1 MGLFST
7 PSTFKLAGTIGV
19 IIGLIGVIVPSLVYR
34 GTKGQKYSFLNH
46 YISELGEVGVSR
58 FAWVFNLG
66 MILSGVCI
74 VIACLNL
81 GLIMKGFWAKAGL
94 VTGVATGIALSM
106 VGVFPMNQMK
116 NHSTAAIAFFRG
128 GLLMVLF
135 FSLAVGLQ
143 SGENLIV
150 PRELGLVGLIPVI
163 AFGVFLGLM
172 WSVRDETHEALGTA
186 ELDRPSMWKFAIS
199 EWSIFFSLI
208 LWILAVAIV
217 I

>member
-1 MGLFST
+1 MGFFFA
-7 PSTFKLAGTIGV
+7 PSTFKLAGSIGV
-19 IIGLIGVIVPSLVYR
+19 IIALIGVIVPSLVYR

-66 MILSGVCI
+66 MILSGACI
-74 VIACLNL
+74 VIASLTL

-135 FSLAVGLQ
+135 FSFAMGLQ
-143 SGENLIV
+143 SGENPIV
-150 PRELGLVGLIPVI
+150 PRALGLVGLIPVL

-172 WSVRDETHEALGTA
+172 RTVRNENHEALDTA
-186 ELDRPSMWKFAIS
+186 ELDRPRVWKFAVS
-199 EWSIFFSLI
+199 EWSIFFSFI
-208 LWILAVAIV
+208 LWIQVVSIV

>member
-1 MGLFST
+1 MGFFFA

-19 IIGLIGVIVPSLVYR
+19 IIALIGVIVPSLVYR

-66 MILSGVCI
+66 MILSGACI
-74 VIACLNL
+74 VIASLTL

-135 FSLAVGLQ
+135 FSFAMGLQ
-143 SGENLIV
+143 SGENPIV
-150 PRELGLVGLIPVI
+150 PRALGLVGLTPVL

-172 WSVRDETHEALGTA
+172 RTVRNENHEALDTA
-186 ELDRPSMWKFAIS
+186 ELDRPRVWKFAVS
-199 EWSIFFSLI
+199 EWSIFFSFI
-208 LWILAVAIV
+208 LWIQVVSIV